1 VLVVVEAVV
10 KTVVAPEHPA
20 LAVLEVAV
28 REVLILFPM
37 EPPELLTQAGAAVVD
52 GQVVVVEAAVQAS

>member
-10 KTVVAPEHPA
+10 KTVVAPEHP
-20 LAVLEVAV
+20 VLVVREVAV

-37 EPPELLTQAGAAVVD
+37 EPPELLTQAVAAVVD
-52 GQVVVVEAAVQAS
+52 GQVVMAATEAPV